1 MQLVGEVM
9 GQISDALHK
18 NSVPGFDET
27 NVTNDWGRILL
38 EAAGTA
44 VVAGATGG
52 NIGAATGSYVA
63 GNILASATINAVAK
77 WAVEQTNGDVKSATA
92 ITNIVENIIASAG
105 GAIGGSS
112 GALNGVGI
120 SSSVEQYNFVQA
132 IPLIVE
138 GLTYAYAIIKTWQA
152 IEIANDVNNA
162 NQGNQDGS
170 QVNNSANSSAQSTPA
185 DPNQQP
191 DPDNDDKDNKQDQNN
206 QQSSNDAKNNVNSSN
221 LNAKL
226 IGEEIAGGHAFE
238 KHVLNQ
244 GEFTGLGIRTRA
256 QFAELIEN
264 IVKNPTAVKN
274 LGNGRTGYWDETT
287 GTLVIRNPKGDGGTA
302 FRPTTGRN
310 YFDNKLN

>member
-77 WAVEQTNGDVKSATA
+77 SATA
-92 ITNIVENIIASAG
+92 ITNIVENIIASASGAAAG
-105 GAIGGSS
+105 GAIGGGS
-112 GALNGVGI
+112 GALNGVAI

-132 IPLIVE
+132 IPLVVE
-138 GLTYAYAIIKTWQA
+138 AIAYIYAAVKVGEA
-152 IEIANDVNNA
+152 IEINN
-162 NQGNQDGS
+162 NINNENKDKQDNP
-170 QVNNSANSSAQSTPA
+170 QTNNSANSSAQSTPA

-191 DPDNDDKDNKQDQNN
+191 DPD
-206 QQSSNDAKNNVNSSN
+206 
-221 LNAKL
+221 
-226 IGEEIAGGHAFE
+226 IM
-238 KHVLNQ
+238 
-244 GEFTGLGIRTRA
+244 IR
-256 QFAELIEN
+256 I
-264 IVKNPTAVKN
+264 KNPKN
-274 LGNGRTGYWDETT
+274 
-287 GTLVIRNPKGDGGTA
+287 
-302 FRPTTGRN
+302 
-310 YFDNKLN
+310 

>member
-105 GAIGGSS
+105 GAAAGGAIGGSS

-191 DPDNDDKDNKQDQNN
+191 DPDNDDKDKKQEQNN
-206 QQSSNDAKNNVNSSN
+206 KPKYEESDVHKANNSKYDTNKTPTPKDAEEAYDRAVQGQDGSWYSVGENGVYRYDGTNGNVHF
-221 LNAKL
+221 NAIMET
-226 IGEEIAGGHAFE
+226 IG
-238 KHVLNQ
+238 
-244 GEFTGLGIRTRA
+244 
-256 QFAELIEN
+256 
-264 IVKNPTAVKN
+264 
-274 LGNGRTGYWDETT
+274 
-287 GTLVIRNPKGDGGTA
+287 
-302 FRPTTGRN
+302 
-310 YFDNKLN
+310 KLNKGAGTSVTRQLQNMAKKLTENTGIKYKVPKK

>member
-77 WAVEQTNGDVKSATA
+77 WAVEQTNGVA
-92 ITNIVENIIASAG
+92 
-105 GAIGGSS
+105 
-112 GALNGVGI
+112 I

-132 IPLIVE
+132 IPLVVE
-138 GLTYAYAIIKTWQA
+138 AIAYIYAAVKVGEA
-152 IEIANDVNNA
+152 IEINN
-162 NQGNQDGS
+162 NINNENKDKQDNP
-170 QVNNSANSSAQSTPA
+170 QTNNSANSSAQSTPA

-191 DPDNDDKDNKQDQNN
+191 DPDIMIRIKKP
-206 QQSSNDAKNNVNSSN
+206 KN
-221 LNAKL
+221 
-226 IGEEIAGGHAFE
+226 
-238 KHVLNQ
+238 
-244 GEFTGLGIRTRA
+244 
-256 QFAELIEN
+256 
-264 IVKNPTAVKN
+264 
-274 LGNGRTGYWDETT
+274 
-287 GTLVIRNPKGDGGTA
+287 
-302 FRPTTGRN
+302 
-310 YFDNKLN
+310 